1 MVPEQLY
8 GIIGHPLG
16 HTLSPTLHNWA
27 FGELGIPAVYLA
39 WPLPPESLPDFL
51 RAVRILPVRGASV
64 TIPHKEKVLAGVDR
78 LTDRARRI
86 GAVNTLYWRDGQLWG
101 ENTDVTGFMAPLRAL
116 LHPLEPAL
124 VLGAG
129 GACRAVL
136 EGLKELGVRD
146 ILLANR
152 TRERAEALAREVP
165 GVRVLDWEERHDPQ
179 PSLVVN
185 TTPLGMAG
193 GLTGEGAG
201 ETPYEGARLQRGMTV
216 YELIYNPLETRL
228 IREAK
233 AAGCRVV
240 TGLDMFLGQ
249 GAEQFR
255 LWTGLEL
262 DLAGARRVL
271 LEALAAR

>member
-1 MVPEQLY
+1 MVPDKLY

-16 HTLSPTLHNWA
+16 HTLSPVLHNWA
-27 FGELGIPAVYLA
+27 FGELGVPAVYLA

-51 RAVRILPVRGASV
+51 QAVRILPVSGASV
-64 TIPHKEKVLAGVDR
+64 TIPHKEKVHAGVDR

-86 GAVNTLYWRDGQLWG
+86 GAVNTLFWREGLLWG
-101 ENTDVTGFMAPLRAL
+101 ENTDVTGFMAPLTTL

-136 EGLKELGVRD
+136 EGLKELGVRE

-165 GVRVLDWEERHDPQ
+165 GVRVLDWEERHEPQ
-179 PSLVVN
+179 PALVVN
-185 TTPLGMAG
+185 STPLGMAG
-193 GLTGEGAG
+193 DMVG
-201 ETPYEGARLQRGMTV
+201 ETPYDGARLRRDLTV
-216 YELIYNPLETRL
+216 YELIYNPLQTRL
-228 IREAK
+228 VREAK
-233 AAGCRVV
+233 AAGCRII

-255 LWTGLEL
+255 LWTGREF
-262 DLAGARRVL
+262 ARAKAREVL
-271 LEALAAR
+271 LAALAAR